1 MSWRPPAYCT
11 RSKLEGLLSSESAAD
26 WVKIS
31 EMFLGPAPA
40 GFTFVPKHK
49 SNAYTLTADALA
61 RMVETAAG
69 TCGNAVAAEDGD
81 EGEEN
86 G

>member
-1 MSWRPPAYCT
+1 VEFTCVVGAAR
-11 RSKLEGLLSSESAAD
+11 LGLGIRT
-26 WVKIS
+26 K
-31 EMFLGPAPA
+31 GQAPA
-40 GFTFVPKHK
+40 GFTFVPKHED
-49 SNAYTLTADALA
+49 NAYTLTADALA

-69 TCGNAVAAEDGD
+69 AGGSAGAADDGD